1 MSSSRVSREP
11 FWTLW
16 RISSGRF
23 ARTNARTSCRK
34 DFSSGVKLRSMSIQQ
49 IRFFTDDLF
58 VERLE
63 LEEACVVPAHLRARE
78 ERRLAIALDR
88 LARGPRHNLGLATSL
103 QCA

>member
-34 DFSSGVKLRSMSIQQ
+34 DFSSGVKLTSMPIQQ
-49 IRFFTDDLF
+49 IRVFTNDLF

-63 LEEACVVPAHLRARE
+63 LQEAGAARAHR
-78 ERRLAIALDR
+78 
-88 LARGPRHNLGLATSL
+88 RGPEDGAAPPALAGLAPLPPHHPSPATPP
-103 QCA
+103 